1 MEPLP
6 EEPGAARG
14 RTAARWLAVTR
25 AVSASLPRCELSH
38 LVREPIDV
46 DLAREQHRGYEQAL
60 AEAGA
65 EVMALPA
72 EDLYPDAVFVEDG
85 AVVTDEVAVIT
96 RPGAASRRGEVES
109 LARAL
114 ADHRALI
121 RLEAPATLDGGDV
134 LRLGRRVFVGRTP
147 RTNAEGFAA
156 LRAALAPFKY
166 ELRSVEPSGCL
177 HLKSAVAAVA
187 DDALLVNPRWVDPEA
202 FSGTEILAVPE
213 EEPAAANLLRVGE
226 TLLVSDAYPRT
237 LEMLARRGFNPRPVA
252 VSEFHKAEG
261 GLTCLSILFRG
272 RG

>member
-1 MEPLP
+1 MKPLHD
-6 EEPGAARG
+6 EPGAARG
-14 RTAARWLAVTR
+14 RAAVRWLALTR
-25 AVSASLPRCELSH
+25 EVSASLPRCELSH
-38 LVREPIDV
+38 LAREPIDMER
-46 DLAREQHRGYEQAL
+46 AREQHQGYRRAL

-65 EVMALPA
+65 EVIALPA
-72 EDLYPDAVFVEDG
+72 EDRYPDAVFVEDG

-109 LARAL
+109 LAWAL
-114 ADHRALI
+114 ADHRPLV

-156 LRAALAPFKY
+156 LRAALAPFGY

-187 DDALLVNPRWVDPEA
+187 DDALLVNPRWVDPES
-202 FSGTEILAVPE
+202 FPGPEILLVPE

-237 LEMLARRGFNPRPVA
+237 LDLLARRGFNPRAVA

-261 GLTCLSILFRG
+261 GLTCMSILFRG